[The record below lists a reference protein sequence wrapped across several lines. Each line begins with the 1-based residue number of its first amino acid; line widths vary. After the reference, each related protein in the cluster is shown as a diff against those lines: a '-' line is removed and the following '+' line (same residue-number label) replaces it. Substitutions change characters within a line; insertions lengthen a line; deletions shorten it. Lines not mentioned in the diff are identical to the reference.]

1 MAINRIRAHT
11 NKSSFSMVLV
21 YLRQSV
27 AFELAHLALLLRERS
42 FSHVN
47 FIVVFDLRLINSIG

>member
-27 AFELAHLALLLRERS
+27 TFELAHLALLLGERS

-47 FIVVFDLRLINSIG
+47 FIVVFNLRLINSIG